1 METKHYKKKS
11 EEKSGLLEPAEIRD
25 LRLRFESLVHAVARL
40 PWVCQGS
47 VMHTPPNAYR
57 WTRKVNKKTVTVSL
71 SKDQAELIMEAIA
84 HHRKLETM
92 LKTMRELSERALL
105 GSAPGVVKR
114 RNEKSS
120 QNPLN

>member
-1 METKHYKKKS
+1 MKTEHLMKTS
-11 EEKSGLLEPAEIRD
+11 EEKSGLLNPAEIKELKRRY
-25 LRLRFESLVHAVARL
+25 LSLAHALAQL

-47 VMHTPPNAYR
+47 VMHTPPHAYR

-84 HHRKLETM
+84 NHRKLETM
-92 LKTMRELSERALL
+92 LKEMRELSERALL

-114 RNEKSS
+114 SNEKSS